1 MFFRLCW
8 RAPRTVMLVMGIDQQ
23 GLSGSGPFVIWT
35 GAQRGLRVIG
45 DNSAYVSYLLM
56 ERSVNA
62 ARMGAARVTLGHDC
76 WPDVGWIFYRGG
88 DFGSIFSDGVAG
100 GVRGAEPRGWGG
112 GQLLDCADRSG
123 GVWVSSQH
131 ACGGAGGSGCGWRL
145 GFHPSGS

>member
-1 MFFRLCW
+1 MVSKANEDLPEPLRPVITVRVLRGISTSMFLRLCW
-8 RAPRTVMLVMGIDQQ
+8 RAPRTVMLVIGIEQA

-62 ARMGAARVTLGHDC
+62 AQMGAARVTLRHDC

-88 DFGSIFSDGVAG
+88 DFGSRVSMPVAE
-100 GVRGAEPRGWGG
+100 RAR
-112 GQLLDCADRSG
+112 A
-123 GVWVSSQH
+123 
-131 ACGGAGGSGCGWRL
+131 AAAGD
-145 GFHPSGS
+145 